1 MGSIVSISLLLLLLL
16 VVRGVEQDRG
26 GGGLPDVPGRGR
38 RETTPQPPKNIRLS
52 FRGRVPRARLPQAAR
67 EARRKRAASTAP
79 GHASTPPKD
88 VRFVR
93 PPRDV
98 APGTRA
104 RWINMRATG

>member
-16 VVRGVEQDRG
+16 VVRGVEQDG
-26 GGGLPDVPGRGR
+26 GGGLPDVLGRGR

-67 EARRKRAASTAP
+67 EARRKSAASTAP
-79 GHASTPPKD
+79 GHVSTPPKD

-93 PPRDV
+93 HPRDV